1 MEYTM
6 ANNNLS
12 SQKILKTIN
21 LLQKRIEERFSGS
34 SLSMVCG
41 DLSSV
46 AQNSD
51 ETVTHIQKNRT
62 GYRILVFVFV
72 TAVLASSTFAL
83 STLRTNNEEVTLVQF
98 LQVLDAVFNIILL
111 VGGAIIFL
119 VSIENRTKRRRVI
132 KAVNALRCLAHVI
145 DSHQLTKDPSYLDQ
159 ADIQTVH
166 SPKRNMTPFELGR
179 YLDYCSEMLSLV
191 SKVGFLYVQNYDDPN
206 ATKSVRD
213 LEEMTNGLSR
223 KIWQKIMIIHNERQ
237 G

>member
-1 MEYTM
+1 M
-6 ANNNLS
+6 ADCNLD
-12 SQKILKTIN
+12 SQKILKTICM
-21 LLQKRIEERFSGS
+21 LQKRIEERFAGS

-41 DLSSV
+41 DLAGV
-46 AQNSD
+46 AENSD
-51 ETVTHIQKNRT
+51 ETIRHIQKNRT

-72 TAVLASSTFAL
+72 AAVLGSSAFGL
-83 STLRTNNEEVTLVQF
+83 SRLRTCDGEMTVIQL
-98 LQVLDAVFNIILL
+98 LQVLDAVFNIVLL

-132 KAVNALRCLAHVI
+132 KALNTLRCLAHVI

-159 ADIQTVH
+159 AVINTTH

-179 YLDYCSEMLSLV
+179 YLDYCSEMLSMV
-191 SKVGFLYVQNYDDPN
+191 SKVGFLYVQNYNDPN

-223 KIWQKIMIIHNERQ
+223 KIWQKIMIIQNERNA
-237 G
+237 